1 MTDKIKSEEVVK
13 AELEISGA
21 IKDLEKQKEGFL
33 ARLSDDLLEDV
44 NGGSVHLNGHGNV
57 VVT

>member
-1 MTDKIKSEEVVK
+1 MTDKNKTEEAVK
-13 AELEISGA
+13 AELEINGV
-21 IKDLEKQKEGFL
+21 IKDLEAQKTGFL

-44 NGGSVHLNGHGNV
+44 NGGAVHLNGHGNV

>member
-21 IKDLEKQKEGFL
+21 IKDLENQKEGFL